1 MSTAVPKCGPIAISR
16 TTAFCALGGAGVAA
30 APSSRSSS
38 QRLQRPTTSDPTL
51 HGPST
56 RPSTVRIEAS
66 EAGPHATTAPTTAP
80 DPDGPEG
87 EGTRLSTVAKPS
99 LCRCQ
104 GRSPPRWRRK
114 HTQCL
119 TGTCRLIEG
128 AKGAPFRGTRHGDQ
142 WQSVSAVDGHGRGD
156 GHAHGS
162 REVHGKL
169 GRSA

>member
-1 MSTAVPKCGPIAISR
+1 MCGPIVIFPDDCVLRLERSW
-16 TTAFCALGGAGVAA
+16 CAS
-30 APSSRSSS
+30 APCSLSSS
-38 QRLQRPTTSDPTL
+38 QRLQRPTTSDPSL
-51 HGPST
+51 H
-56 RPSTVRIEAS
+56 RPSNWPPTVRIEAS
-66 EAGPHATTAPTTAP
+66 EAGPRATAATTAAP
-80 DPDGPEG
+80 EPDSAEG
-87 EGTRLSTVAKPS
+87 DELPVSTLVKSP

-104 GRSPPRWRRK
+104 ARPPPRWRRK

-169 GRSA
+169 DRSA